1 LSRGE
6 RNGIADCNK
15 GIDLEPKPA
24 PYDSLGLVHLKLGNY
39 DQAIANYD
47 AALKIDPNYASALY
61 GRGTAKLKKG
71 DNSGGN
77 SDIASAK
84 AIQSNIADRFV
95 AFGVK

>member
-1 LSRGE
+1 MIG
-6 RNGIADCNK
+6 GI
-15 GIDLEPKPA
+15 E
-24 PYDSLGLVHLKLGNY
+24 
-39 DQAIANYD
+39 AITDYD

-84 AIQSNIADRFV
+84 AIQSDVADDFV
-95 AFGVK
+95 GYGVK